1 MKLSITLTCSI
12 KFIQLVSGA
21 DTAAE
26 LEILSGFKHVQELNS
41 TNSLPTTTTMTT
53 SSDAQS
59 TPIHIRR
66 KLSMARFG
74 PSQSMAT
81 TRELVTAIPTD
92 VATATAAASIAAAT
106 AYTAAAAASTV
117 AATAAH
123 PGTAADVATT
133 APTATCSGA
142 TADDTVT
149 KDAVAATYLFYA
161 DLSSGEVRCLNDGN
175 EPNYMVADTN
185 DYLHSTLASCCTTF
199 FNWDY
204 DTCMENVP
212 SIRARDDARATL
224 TSSANSGLYYPDWNS
239 FDHVCKN
246 DGSQPNYMND
256 IPHVWMH
263 EDLAECCTRNFG

>member
-1 MKLSITLTCSI
+1 MKLSIALPCSMI
-12 KFIQLVSGA
+12 LIQLASGA
-21 DTAAE
+21 DAAAE
-26 LEILSGFKHVQELNS
+26 LETLSGLKRVQKLNT
-41 TNSLPTTTTMTT
+41 TNSLITTTIMTT
-53 SSDAQS
+53 SNDSQS

-66 KLSMARFG
+66 KSSMTRFG
-74 PSQSMAT
+74 LSQSMVTPCELAT
-81 TRELVTAIPTD
+81 ASTTAAVTAVAADTTD
-92 VATATAAASIAAAT
+92 VASIAAAP
-106 AYTAAAAASTV
+106 
-117 AATAAH
+117 
-123 PGTAADVATT
+123 PGTADDVATT

-175 EPNYMVADTN
+175 EPNYMAADPN

-239 FDHVCKN
+239 LDHVCKN
-246 DGSQPNYMND
+246 DGSQPTYMD
-256 IPHVWMH
+256 DSPDAWMH